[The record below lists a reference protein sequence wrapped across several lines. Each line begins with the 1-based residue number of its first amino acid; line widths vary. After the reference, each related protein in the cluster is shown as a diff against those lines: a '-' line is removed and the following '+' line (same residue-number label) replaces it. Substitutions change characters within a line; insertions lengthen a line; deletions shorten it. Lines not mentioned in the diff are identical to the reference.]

1 MNNKNFSALTDEE
14 LLEVYEK
21 RETELENDFQALLSE
36 IAKRWAEKEKI
47 KQLPLKPG
55 DDIWYADPDE
65 MQLEHGTIYLVSYN
79 ASGKLDSFSVD
90 FDNGDFDEFIG
101 EALGSHFFRDK
112 DDALAAMPGREL
124 SFI

>member
-1 MNNKNFSALTDEE
+1 MYNRNFSALTDEE

-21 RETELENDFQALLSE
+21 RETEPESDFQALLSE

-55 DDIWYADPDE
+55 DDIWYTDSDE

-79 ASGKLDSFSVD
+79 ASGKLDSFSAD

-101 EALGSHFFRDK
+101 EALGSHFFKDK
-112 DDALAAMPGREL
+112 EDALEAMCRNNL
-124 SFI
+124 SCS